1 MARVKKFDIFK
12 ETINKLKVI
21 WLKDIENVDWAL
33 QHEWLKSFREEIV
46 LLLHDCED
54 DDDDKEFLYKYIE
67 FINQT
72 IEEVLED

>member
-12 ETINKLKVI
+12 ETINKFKKH
-21 WLKDIENVDWAL
+21 WLKGIEDVDWEL
-33 QHEWLKSFREEIV
+33 QYEWLKSFREEIV

-54 DDDDKEFLYKYIE
+54 DDDKEFLYKYIE

-72 IEEVLED
+72 IEKVLED

>member
-1 MARVKKFDIFK
+1 MTIGKFDIFK

-33 QHEWLKSFREEIV
+33 QYEWLKSFREEIN
-46 LLLHDCED
+46 LLLYDCK

-67 FINQT
+67 FINQA
-72 IEEVLED
+72 IEKILED

>member
-21 WLKDIENVDWAL
+21 WLKDIENVDWEL

-67 FINQT
+67 FIDQA
-72 IEEVLED
+72 IEKVLED